1 MTLLSARFRFPERAG
16 LAGPLR
22 AFRRDEDGGIIIFSL
37 YIFVLMLMIAGL
49 AVDLMRVETVRTRLQ
64 GTLDRAVLAAADL
77 DQTLPAKDVVEDY
90 FEKAGVAN
98 YLNDVQVSEGLNYRT
113 VSADASATIGMMF
126 SNIPAAFDARG
137 EYHGRKLGE
146 MPPITI
152 PASSTAEERVAK
164 VEISLVVD
172 ISGSMASNSA
182 SGNTKIFEL
191 RQAAK
196 DFVSTVLDPDNKDRV
211 SVNLIPYS
219 EHVNAGEDLF
229 DRFNVNQR
237 HSYSYCIEFPDNE
250 FDDTN
255 LDRGLYY
262 QQMQHFQWNYNGW
275 QNDRDDTVCPRN
287 WYEEITT
294 YSQRIN
300 TLHNQINALQPRAGT
315 SIFLGLKWGV
325 GMLDPD
331 FDDVLDW
338 FVTQG
343 KVDNVF
349 GDRPADWDDEETLK
363 TIVLMTD
370 GKNDRSNRI
379 QSWAYN
385 SNSEYAHWN
394 NYNLWYYLNNYVFS
408 GYHWQFHEQKYDA
421 DLGDELT
428 YDMCD
433 AAKAKGIVIW
443 TIGFEVD
450 QHGADVMEYC
460 ASSPSHFF
468 EVEGQEIEDAFRTI
482 ARQINNLR
490 LTY

>member
-1 MTLLSARFRFPERAG
+1 MALWSERLRPFKQTG
-16 LAGPLR
+16 LAGRLR
-22 AFRRDEDGGIIIFSL
+22 AFRKDDEGGIIIFSL

-77 DQTLPAKDVVEDY
+77 DQTLPPDEVVEDY
-90 FEKAGVAN
+90 FEKAGIADF
-98 YLNDVQVSEGLNYRT
+98 LNTVNVSEGLNYRT

-126 SNIPAAFDARG
+126 SNLPAAFDARA
-137 EYHGRKLGE
+137 EYYGTRFGE

-164 VEISLVVD
+164 VEISLILD
-172 ISGSMASNSA
+172 ISGSMAWNSA

-191 RQAAK
+191 RKAAK
-196 DFVSTVLDPDNKDRV
+196 DFVTTVLDPDNQDRV
-211 SVNLIPYS
+211 SINLIPYS

-229 DRFNVNQR
+229 DRFSVNQK
-237 HSYSYCIEFPDNE
+237 HNYSYCIEFPNSE

-255 LDRGLYY
+255 LDRGVYY

-275 QNDRDDTVCPRN
+275 QNDRSDTVCPRY
-287 WYEEITT
+287 WYEEIET
-294 YSQRIN
+294 YSQN
-300 TLHNQINALQPRAGT
+300 VSTLHGQINAMQPRAGT

-338 FVTQG
+338 FVGQG

-349 GDRPADWDDEETLK
+349 DDRPADWDDDETLK
-363 TIVLMTD
+363 TVVLMTD
-370 GKNDRSNRI
+370 GENDRSNRI

-385 SNSEYAHWN
+385 SSSEYAHWN
-394 NYNLWYYLNNYVFS
+394 NYNLWFYLNNYVYS

-421 DLGDELT
+421 ETGDDLT

-443 TIGFEVD
+443 TIGFEVEE
-450 QHGADVMEYC
+450 HGADVMEYC

-468 EVEGQEIEDAFRTI
+468 DVEGAEIDDAFSTI

-490 LTY
+490 LKY